1 MRQNI
6 VQQNMIPNTLI
17 MSRQEKRIRFNAD
30 QTRDILYTERLPALT
45 EIKEGKISIFF
56 GRNLS

>member
-17 MSRQEKRIRFNAD
+17 MSQREKHAD
-30 QTRDILYTERLPALT
+30 RALDSLYTERLPALAET
-45 EIKEGKISIFF
+45 REG
-56 GRNLS
+56 